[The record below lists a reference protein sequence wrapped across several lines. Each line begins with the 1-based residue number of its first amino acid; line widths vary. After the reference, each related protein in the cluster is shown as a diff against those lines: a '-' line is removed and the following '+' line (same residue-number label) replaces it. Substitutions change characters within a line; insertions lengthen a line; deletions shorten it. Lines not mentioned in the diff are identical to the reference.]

1 MFLQVG
7 AATSTEIRY
16 ELPLQQLR
24 LAARVLPYMFLN
36 PTQSDESENNIPK
49 KILVSHSCIPHPHF
63 SSVVFSVCVMAHMET
78 GTSCSLCV

>member
-16 ELPLQQLR
+16 KLPLQQLR

-36 PTQSDESENNIPK
+36 PTQSDESENIIPK
-49 KILVSHSCIPHPHF
+49 KILVSHSCIPHPILARLCF
-63 SSVVFSVCVMAHMET
+63 
-78 GTSCSLCV
+78 LCV